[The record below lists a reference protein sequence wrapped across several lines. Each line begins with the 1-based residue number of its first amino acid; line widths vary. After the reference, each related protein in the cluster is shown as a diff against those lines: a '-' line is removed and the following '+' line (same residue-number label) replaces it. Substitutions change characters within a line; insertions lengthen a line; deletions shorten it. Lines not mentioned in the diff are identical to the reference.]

1 MSTKRVTMKDIAREA
16 GVSTATVSYVLNY
29 SKKENISHETRMR
42 IFEVANKLNYIPNM
56 NAKSLASK
64 RSYMVGII
72 INMEA
77 KNKKS
82 KLYQYYDLSR
92 EIQRKL
98 NALGYDILL
107 LTTKEM
113 EKDITVGQKRSL
125 EAVFI
130 IDLDEER
137 FKEIASKFF
146 VPAIFIEGYIEDD
159 IFCKILTDYNSV
171 LDKAEKILG
180 KDFYVVMEDYSSKRA
195 LEDISKRIPMEDI
208 FINRYDSDL
217 KEFINN
223 HKDKKALV
231 IGEVLGMQVEKYID
245 NKNICVVVNSE
256 RDLMLL
262 EDTEKIIVS
271 NREKAEKAVEVM
283 IKLLRLDNHG
293 DINNV
298 SYIKPIEK

>member
-1 MSTKRVTMKDIAREA
+1 
-16 GVSTATVSYVLNY
+16 
-29 SKKENISHETRMR
+29 
-42 IFEVANKLNYIPNM
+42 
-56 NAKSLASK
+56 
-64 RSYMVGII
+64 MVGII

-82 KLYQYYDLSR
+82 KIYQYYDLSR

-113 EKDITVGQKRSL
+113 EKDVTIGQKRSL

-130 IDLDEER
+130 VDLDEER

-171 LDKAEKILG
+171 LDKAEIILG
-180 KDFYVVMEDYSSKRA
+180 NDFYVVMEDYSSKKA

-217 KEFINN
+217 KEFIKNN
-223 HKDKKALV
+223 KDKKALV
-231 IGEVLGMQVEKYID
+231 IGEVLGMQVEKYVD

-256 RDLMLL
+256 RDHMLL
-262 EDTEKIIVS
+262 EDTKRIIVS

-283 IKLLRLDNHG
+283 EKLLRLDNHG
-293 DINNV
+293 DINNI
-298 SYIKPIEK
+298 SYIKPLEK

>member
-29 SKKENISHETRMR
+29 SKKENISHDTRMR

-113 EKDITVGQKRSL
+113 EKDVTIGQKRSL

-130 IDLDEER
+130 VDLDEER

-159 IFCKILTDYNSV
+159 IFCKILTNYNSV
-171 LDKAEKILG
+171 LDKAEIILG

-195 LEDISKRIPMEDI
+195 LEDISKRISMKDI

-231 IGEVLGMQVEKYID
+231 IGEVLGMQVEKYVD

-262 EDTEKIIVS
+262 EDTKKIIVS

-283 IKLLRLDNHG
+283 EKLLRLDNHG
-293 DINNV
+293 DIKNV

>member
-29 SKKENISHETRMR
+29 SKKENISHDTRMR

-82 KLYQYYDLSR
+82 KIYQYYDLSR

-113 EKDITVGQKRSL
+113 EKDVTIGQKRSL

-130 IDLDEER
+130 VDLDEER

-171 LDKAEKILG
+171 LDKAEIILG
-180 KDFYVVMEDYSSKRA
+180 NDFYVVMEDYSSKKA

-217 KEFINN
+217 KEFIKNN
-223 HKDKKALV
+223 KDKKALV
-231 IGEVLGMQVEKYID
+231 IGEVLGMQVEKYVD

-256 RDLMLL
+256 RDHMLL
-262 EDTEKIIVS
+262 EDTKRIIVS

-283 IKLLRLDNHG
+283 EKLLRLDNHG
-293 DINNV
+293 DINNI
-298 SYIKPIEK
+298 SYIKPLEK